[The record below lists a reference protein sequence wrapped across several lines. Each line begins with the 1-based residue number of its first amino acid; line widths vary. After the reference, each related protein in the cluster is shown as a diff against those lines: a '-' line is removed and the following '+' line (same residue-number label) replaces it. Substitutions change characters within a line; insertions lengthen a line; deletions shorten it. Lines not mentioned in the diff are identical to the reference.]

1 MIRVG
6 GVLAWP
12 RYYTVPVGRDAG
24 PMSVGRPLRGH
35 AMALKL
41 KIVSDNAAT
50 AGQHSRW
57 IFGVNGGRIG
67 RHETNDWVLRDPD
80 RYVSGRHAEIEH
92 RGGNWLL
99 RDLSTNGTFVNDSDE
114 ALGPNQAHQLENG
127 DRIRIGGYDIE
138 VEISG
143 GNDFPAEE
151 ALPISEEDL
160 NTSFDVTD
168 FMATSR
174 RERDPGPQRSPGVA
188 AARPPP
194 APPPAPTP
202 APATAPTSSS
212 RAREEQDLWPGL
224 VALCKGAGIDP
235 RALPAEARNSALQQ
249 AGQLLRETLVG
260 FTELAQL
267 RAEFSSEFGITS
279 GARGRDATGAL
290 RQISAVE
297 PLLEML
303 LAGHGPGDAR
313 AIDEIRNQFA
323 RARHHEIAVPAALR
337 AALGAVFE
345 KLDPDELEAQLG
357 RRTQGA
363 AAAEM
368 QVRLWNRYREL
379 FRATVQTGDA
389 GLPAVFLTAFA
400 RAYEALSS
408 GGEVQEPGSRD
419 D

>member
-1 MIRVG
+1 
-6 GVLAWP
+6 
-12 RYYTVPVGRDAG
+12 
-24 PMSVGRPLRGH
+24 
-35 AMALKL
+35 MALKL

-50 AGQHSRW
+50 AGKHSRW

-114 ALGPNQAHQLENG
+114 ALGPNRAHQLENG
-127 DRIRIGGYDIE
+127 DRIRIGEYDIE

-143 GNDFPAEE
+143 GNDFPADE
-151 ALPISEEDL
+151 ALPISEADL
-160 NTSFDVTD
+160 DTSFDVTD

-174 RERDPGPQRSPGVA
+174 REREPRPQR
-188 AARPPP
+188 PP
-194 APPPAPTP
+194 ATPPASTPALTPAPTL
-202 APATAPTSSS
+202 SS
-212 RAREEQDLWPGL
+212 RAREEQELWPGL

-235 RALPAEARNSALQQ
+235 RALPPEARNSALQQ

-260 FTELAQL
+260 FTELAQA
-267 RAEFSSEFGITS
+267 RADFSSKFGITS
-279 GARGRDATGAL
+279 GARGRDATGSL

-303 LAGHGPGDAR
+303 LAGRGPGDAR
-313 AIDEIRNQFA
+313 AIDEIRGQFT

-337 AALGAVFE
+337 AALAAVFE
-345 KLDPDELEAQLG
+345 KLDPDELETQLG
-357 RRTQGA
+357 RRAQGA

-368 QVRLWNRYREL
+368 QARLWNRYREL

-400 RAYEALSS
+400 RAYESLSS
-408 GGEVQEPGSRD
+408 GGETQEPGSQED
-419 D
+419 